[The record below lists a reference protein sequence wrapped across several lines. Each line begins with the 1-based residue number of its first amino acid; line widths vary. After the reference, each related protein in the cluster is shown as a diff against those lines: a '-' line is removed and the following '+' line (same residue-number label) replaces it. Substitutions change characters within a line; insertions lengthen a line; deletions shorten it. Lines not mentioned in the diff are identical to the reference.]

1 VLPLYSA
8 IPCHISFP
16 RNPPQVTE
24 TGCPDRTSA
33 GFLRDPT
40 PQNYGARRVR
50 KHTLWGNCGQKGD
63 QGRFRDH
70 APQPAFL
77 KLLHLVPR
85 KNAKYEGQIKISP
98 ENGGTSAPRSQIIRH
113 ELSCGSHSSGN
124 FLLLGNNLN
133 VYSDHKAVDI
143 SGSRVTGTMRHGAFE
158 SPFDG
163 GPCAKASFVGASVA
177 TDRPTLHTK
186 MTSWH
191 KGRQGS

>member
-1 VLPLYSA
+1 VLLLYSA

-16 RNPPQVTE
+16 RNLPQVTE
-24 TGCPDRTSA
+24 TGCPGQTSA
-33 GFLRDPT
+33 GFLRDKT
-40 PQNYGARRVR
+40 PQNCGARRVR
-50 KHTLWGNCGQKGD
+50 KHTRWSNCGQKGD
-63 QGRFRDH
+63 PVLSRDH

-77 KLLHLVPR
+77 KLQHSVPVYF
-85 KNAKYEGQIKISP
+85 AKYEGQIKFSSG
-98 ENGGTSAPRSQIIRH
+98 NGGTSALRSQIIRH

-133 VYSDHKAVDI
+133 VYSDNKAVDI

-163 GPCAKASFVGASVA
+163 GPCAKASFVGAFVT